1 VAVLYRTNPFR
12 ILGLSTGADAQTV
25 RNAYRQRVK
34 ACHPDR
40 FADPEQQ
47 KKAQEQLVELN
58 LAYEEALKQ
67 ASQRRVGFNQIPLGE
82 AKHFAKRL
90 MEQGNLQSAL
100 CQLDRT
106 VERDHEWFYLHGS
119 IMMGLRRYEEAH
131 ASFREAI
138 KDEPDNREYR
148 AQALEAALAMKNCH
162 KLDFKVKAWFQDTFK
177 KR

>member
-1 VAVLYRTNPFR
+1 MAVLYRTNPFR

-82 AKHFAKRL
+82 AKHFAKRP
-90 MEQGNLQSAL
+90 
-100 CQLDRT
+100 